1 MRRYRPRSRWREQF
15 PAVLCLVPLL
25 IVGAAYVAARWMVR
39 WMNGR
44 WRDPW
49 LLFALYALAVIVGL
63 IVFLVLSHAL

>member
-1 MRRYRPRSRWREQF
+1 
-15 PAVLCLVPLL
+15 
-25 IVGAAYVAARWMVR
+25 
-39 WMNGR
+39 MNGR

>member
-39 WMNGR
+39 
-44 WRDPW
+44 
-49 LLFALYALAVIVGL
+49 
-63 IVFLVLSHAL
+63 